1 MSMLGLE
8 KKGLIGE
15 VPAPDAEADA
25 RRRYYTLR
33 ALGRRVL
40 DLELARLARLVRHAG
55 PAPGGSRGSA

>member
-33 ALGRRVL
+33 ALGRPL
-40 DLELARLARLVRHAG
+40 
-55 PAPGGSRGSA
+55 APGHIALLLCKD